1 MRDYHFRAWD
11 KAKGKWIDGAYG
23 FHILGE
29 SMLIGGLF
37 QDYKIEDL
45 NNIVIEQFT
54 GLLDKQ
60 GKEIYEGDVVKST
73 KKAKEK
79 VLNGRPPKKH
89 SSLRKL
95 HGKTR
100 VIFDEGSFFIKKKS
114 KRGMRFPLN
123 SLAIRYLKLEIIGNI
138 HKNPKLLETERKTNA

>member
-60 GKEIYEGDVVKST
+60 GKEIYEGDIIKWNLKSLINAGNKIQHDGDITKVVWR
-73 KKAKEK
+73 KEIACFGLEK
-79 VLNGRPPKKH
+79 T
-89 SSLRKL
+89 
-95 HGKTR
+95 GKYGFWTFYEDMD
-100 VIFDEGSFFIKKKS
+100 I
-114 KRGMRFPLN
+114 
-123 SLAIRYLKLEIIGNI
+123 EIIGNI
-138 HKNPKLLETERKTNA
+138 HETPKLLETERKNHA